1 MLLLQWIH
9 AQILE
14 FVLKLMSICSNIW
27 VLRIWAWTQLRLKKW
42 AYAQENWIWVH
53 AQHFEFKLKY
63 LSLCSKSW
71 VSASWA
77 QTQFKLKFRAHAQKI
92 WVESDAQVL
101 SPYSTQFLLD
111 SHIWAQTQ
119 LLLRDLSWAQHT
131 RYGPQWIIN
140 VQIKSFK

>member
-1 MLLLQWIH
+1 ML
-9 AQILE
+9 
-14 FVLKLMSICSNIW
+14 VNSCSNSW
-27 VLRIWAWTQLRLKKW
+27 VCSQINEYMLKYLSLKDLSMDSTEVKKW

-111 SHIWAQTQ
+111 SNIWAQTQ